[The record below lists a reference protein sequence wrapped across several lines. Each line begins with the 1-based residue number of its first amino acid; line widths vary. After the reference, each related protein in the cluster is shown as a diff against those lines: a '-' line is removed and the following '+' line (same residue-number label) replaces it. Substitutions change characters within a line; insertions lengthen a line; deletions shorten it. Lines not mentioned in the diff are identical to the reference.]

1 MQHLTAHDLT
11 LMFLSLGVLLIV
23 ARTFGEL
30 MQWMHLPGVVGEILA
45 GIVLGPTVFGTLS
58 PDGYAF
64 IFPPEGSVAVV
75 LDGMSNL
82 AIVLFLLVAGMEV
95 DLSTVWRQGPAAIRI
110 GLTGTILPFCI
121 GFAVAWFAPRLLGRQ
136 PGADR
141 MIFSLFFATA
151 VAISALPVIAK
162 ILMDLNLYRSD
173 FGMAVIAA
181 CVLNDLIGWMVFATI
196 LGLLDTGSSSGTGV
210 GGTIAMTLG
219 FATFML
225 TIGRWMIHKVL
236 PWLQVYTHWPGGVLS
251 FALALAL
258 LGAAFTEWIGVH
270 AIFGSFLVGIAV
282 GDSSHLRERTRM
294 TIDQFVSFIFA
305 PLFFASIGLRV
316 NFLTQFDLT
325 IVTVVTLTAAIAKI
339 GGCALGAR
347 WGRMPPRESLAI
359 GFTMSSVGAMGI
371 IIGLLALQNGLIR
384 ERLFVALVVMALL
397 TSILSGPMTQF
408 ILGRRKPRQLSSYL
422 SAKTFLQRMSA
433 ATRGEAIAELA
444 QVASATAGLD
454 AAKVTAE
461 VWAREEMLHTG
472 IGNGVAVPHARL
484 AGLTTPVV
492 AVGISEAG
500 IDFDSPDGELAHV
513 ILLILTGR
521 DDHGPQIEIL
531 STIGN
536 SFRNPE
542 VVKQALHANNVT
554 EFLAL
559 VRSSGESE

>member
-1 MQHLTAHDLT
+1 MQQLSPHDLT
-11 LMFLSLGVLLIV
+11 LMFLSLGVLLVV
-23 ARTFGEL
+23 ARTFGEV
-30 MQWMHLPGVVGEILA
+30 MQWLHLPGVVGEILA
-45 GIVLGPTVFGTLS
+45 GIMLGPTVFGTLAPGAS
-58 PDGYAF
+58 DF
-64 IFPPEGSVAVV
+64 IFPPEGSVTVV

-110 GLTGTILPFCI
+110 GVTGTLIPFVV

-136 PGADR
+136 PGADPL
-141 MIFSLFFATA
+141 IFSLFFATA
-151 VAISALPVIAK
+151 IAISALPIIAK

-196 LGLLDTGSSSGTGV
+196 LGLLDTNSSSAGGV
-210 GGTIAMTLG
+210 PGTIAMTVG
-219 FATFML
+219 FAAFML
-225 TIGRWMIHKVL
+225 TLGRWAIHKTL

-282 GDSSHLRERTRM
+282 GDSSHLRERTRT

-325 IVTVVTLTAAIAKI
+325 IVAVVTLTAAIAKI

-384 ERLFVALVVMALL
+384 ERLYVALVVMALL

-408 ILGRRKPRQLSSYL
+408 VLGRRKARQLSSYL
-422 SAKTFLQRMSA
+422 SAKSFIPRLQAGSR
-433 ATRGEAIAELA
+433 REAITELA
-444 QVASATAGLD
+444 QVAAIPAGLD
-454 AAKVTAE
+454 AVEVTAD

-472 IGNGVAVPHARL
+472 IGNGIAVPHARM

-492 AVGISEAG
+492 AVGLSESG
-500 IDFDSPDGELAHV
+500 IDFDSPDGEPAH
-513 ILLILTGR
+513 IIILILTGR
-521 DDHGPQIEIL
+521 DDHGAQIELL
-531 STIGN
+531 STIGR
-536 SFRNPE
+536 SFRSPDT
-542 VVKQALHANNVT
+542 VKQALHARSVT

-559 VRSSGESE
+559 IRSTSG

>member
-1 MQHLTAHDLT
+1 MQQLTPHDLT
-11 LMFLSLGVLLIV
+11 LMFLSLGVLLVV

-30 MQWMHLPGVVGEILA
+30 MQWLHLPGVVGEILA

-58 PDGYAF
+58 PEGYAF

-95 DLSTVWRQGPAAIRI
+95 DLSTVWRQGPSAIRI
-110 GLTGTILPFCI
+110 GLTGTVIPFCI

-136 PGADR
+136 PGADPL
-141 MIFSLFFATA
+141 IFSLFFATA

-173 FGMAVIAA
+173 FGMVVIAA
-181 CVLNDLIGWMVFATI
+181 CVLNDLVGWMVFATI
-196 LGLLDTGSSSGTGV
+196 LGLLDTGSSSGASV
-210 GGTIAMTLG
+210 AGTIAMTLG
-219 FATFML
+219 FAAFML
-225 TIGRWMIHKVL
+225 TLGRWAIHKTL

-282 GDSSHLRERTRM
+282 GDSSNLRERTRM

-316 NFLTQFDLT
+316 NFLAEFDLT
-325 IVTVVTLTAAIAKI
+325 IVTVVTLTAAVAKI

-384 ERLFVALVVMALL
+384 EKLYVALVVMALL
-397 TSILSGPMTQF
+397 TSIMSGPMTQY
-408 ILGRRKPRQLSSYL
+408 ILGRRKARQLSSYL
-422 SAKTFLQRMSA
+422 SAKSFIPRMSA
-433 ATRGEAIAELA
+433 SSRREAIVELA
-444 QVASATAGLD
+444 QVASSPAGLD
-454 AAKVTAE
+454 AVEVAAD

-472 IGNGVAVPHARL
+472 IGNGIAVPHARM

-492 AVGISEAG
+492 AVGLSETG
-500 IDFDSPDGELAHV
+500 VDFDSPDGEPAH
-513 ILLILTGR
+513 IIILILTGR
-521 DDHGPQIEIL
+521 DDHGAQIELL
-531 STIGN
+531 SAIGR
-536 SFRNPE
+536 SFRNPDT
-542 VVKQALHANNVT
+542 VKQALQARNVT

-559 VRSSGESE
+559 TRSTSE